1 MNLILKKPTFQD
13 KDKWLLY
20 VKEYRKFDQEG
31 HPLNYY
37 ANSIYE
43 EWLRYI
49 NEACQ
54 RDGCT
59 NKIPV
64 SVYFVFERDYLVGTL
79 SIQHSLLNW
88 NLAFYGGHVGYSVR
102 PSKRGQGY
110 GTQILSLALF
120 ECQKLGLEK
129 IMVSCR
135 RENVASAKVIE
146 NNLGVLT
153 REVYVL
159 KENAFYKIYWIHVSR
174 AIEEFKKKNRA
185 RVLSIH

>member
-1 MNLILKKPTFQD
+1 MSLILKSPTL
-13 KDKWLLY
+13 KDKASWLDY
-20 VKEYRKFDQEG
+20 VKEYRMDDAKG

-37 ANSIYE
+37 VNSTYE
-43 EWLRYI
+43 GWLWRI
-49 NEACQ
+49 TEASK
-54 RDGCT
+54 RDIHT
-59 NKIPV
+59 AKIPV
-64 SVYFVFERDYLVGTL
+64 SVYFVFESDYLVGTL

-88 NLAFYGGHVGYSVR
+88 DLAFYGGHVGYSVR

-159 KENAFYKIYWIHVSR
+159 KENAFYKIYWIQVSR